1 MGMKKT
7 SFEKRIKRRVTARSH
22 TFFASSAPGL
32 KQLLKKEFKSLPI
45 PPDSITMAEGGVAFT
60 GPIKVCYLANLY
72 LGTAS
77 RITMEIAEFKAENFR
92 TLEKKLSQ
100 VEWELYLPKNSP
112 IHVEATTR
120 HSRLYHTAAIEERA
134 TRIIQEHLQDNALET
149 ELPLP
154 SQRIFIRAIDDRF
167 HISLDTS
174 GDLLHK
180 RGITSLVGAAPLRA
194 TLARAILARTGF
206 SGNEPLIDPMCG
218 SGNFTLEAAL
228 MAARIPPGFYRRFAF
243 EHFPCFSDAQWRHLK
258 QTAEKGFQKGKSPL
272 IFGFD
277 TAKTLVDDLG
287 DTVTDHPFSSF
298 VSVGQQNFFDL
309 VPTELTGRTGVVV
322 LNPPYGKRLGKK
334 SEITALYREIGTKLA
349 KDFQGWRVGIILPEP
364 DLAKFLPFSTDL
376 HPLFHGGLEIHVA
389 TGIIA

>member
-1 MGMKKT
+1 MKPT

-32 KQLLKKEFKSLPI
+32 KQLLKKEFKRLPI
-45 PPDSITMAEGGVAFT
+45 PPDSVTMAEGGVGFT

-100 VEWELYLPKNSP
+100 VEWELYLPPNGP
-112 IHVEATTR
+112 IQVEATTR

-134 TRIIQEHLQDNALET
+134 TGIIQRHLQDDTLEKNP
-149 ELPLP
+149 PLP
-154 SQRIFIRAIDDRF
+154 TQRIFIRAKDDRF

-174 GDLLHK
+174 GELLHK
-180 RGITSLVGAAPLRA
+180 RGITAMVGTAPLRA
-194 TLARAILARTGF
+194 TLARAILERTGF

-218 SGNFTLEAAL
+218 SGNFTLEAAM
-228 MAARIPPGFYRRFAF
+228 MAAGIPPGFYRRFAF
-243 EHFPCFSDAQWRHLK
+243 EHFPCFSAPQWRHLK
-258 QTAEKGFQKGKSPL
+258 KTAANEFQKGKAPL

-277 TAKTLVDDLG
+277 TATKLVEDLG
-287 DTVTDHPFSSF
+287 NIVADYPFSSL

-309 VPTELTGRTGVVV
+309 VPGDLTGRTGVVV

-334 SEITALYREIGTKLA
+334 SDITTQYREIGAKLA
-349 KDFQGWRVGIILPEP
+349 RDFQGWRVGIILPDP
-364 DLAKFLPFSTDL
+364 GLTKLLPFSTDL

-389 TGIIA
+389 TGIIS

>member
-1 MGMKKT
+1 MKKT

-32 KQLLKKEFKSLPI
+32 KQLLKKEFESLPI
-45 PPDSITMAEGGVAFT
+45 PPDSVTMAEGGITFT

-100 VEWELYLPKNSP
+100 VEWELYLPKNGP
-112 IHVEATTR
+112 IQVEATTR
-120 HSRLYHTAAIEERA
+120 HSRLYHTTAIEERA
-134 TRIIQEHLQDNALET
+134 TGIIQAHLQDHSQERT
-149 ELPLP
+149 EPLP
-154 SQRIFIRAIDDRF
+154 TQRIFIRAKDDRF

-180 RGITSLVGAAPLRA
+180 RGITTLVGAAPLRA
-194 TLARAILARTGF
+194 TLARAILKRTGF
-206 SGNEPLIDPMCG
+206 SGNEPLVDPMCG
-218 SGNFTLEAAL
+218 SGNFTLEAAM
-228 MAARIPPGFYRRFAF
+228 MAANIPPGFYRQFAF
-243 EHFPCFSDAQWRHLK
+243 EHFPCFSGPQWRHMK
-258 QTAEKGFQKGKSPL
+258 KTAEKEFRTGKAPL
-272 IFGFD
+272 IFAFD
-277 TAKTLVDDLG
+277 TATKLVDNLG
-287 DTVTDHPFSSF
+287 DTVAAHPFSSF

-309 VPTELTGRTGVVV
+309 VPKEFTGRTGVVV

-334 SEITALYREIGTKLA
+334 SDIEGLYREIGTKLA
-349 KDFQGWRVGIILPEP
+349 QDFPGWRVGIILPEP
-364 DLAKFLPFSTDL
+364 DLANLLPFSTDL

-389 TGIIA
+389 TGTIG